1 VRAHGLTKVSDGG
14 GVDGENITVHRVA
27 LADLPGFIAAKRAEG
42 CGIDAKVLTLLMGQM
57 I

>member
-1 VRAHGLTKVSDGG
+1 M
-14 GVDGENITVHRVA
+14 DGENITVHRVA